1 VNLYSWPMFMLAIS
15 FSAILMTSTIMAAH
29 LPRILELAGATTTMA
44 IAAGALV
51 GPAQVIIR
59 VLHFSVMRKV
69 HPLISARLAV
79 LTHPIGAVLVLVF
92 GAPASYAFA
101 ILHGVGNGEITVV
114 RGTLPLLLFGPVGYG
129 RRQGFLSVPTR
140 FAQAIAPFLFAVLI
154 ERFGHYVLIVSSG
167 LCLLSFLALLG
178 LKYIPDRF
186 GLETDVK

>member
-1 VNLYSWPMFMLAIS
+1 
-15 FSAILMTSTIMAAH
+15 MTSTIMAAH

-101 ILHGVGNGEITVV
+101 I
-114 RGTLPLLLFGPVGYG
+114 
-129 RRQGFLSVPTR
+129 
-140 FAQAIAPFLFAVLI
+140 
-154 ERFGHYVLIVSSG
+154 
-167 LCLLSFLALLG
+167 
-178 LKYIPDRF
+178 
-186 GLETDVK
+186 